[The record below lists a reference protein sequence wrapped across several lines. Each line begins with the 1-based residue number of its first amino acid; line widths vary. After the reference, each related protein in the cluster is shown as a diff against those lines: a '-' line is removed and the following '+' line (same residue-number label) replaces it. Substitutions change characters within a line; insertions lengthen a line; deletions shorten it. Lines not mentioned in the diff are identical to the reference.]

1 MLNTVYR
8 EILCLFSFHSI
19 CCNGQWAYIQN
30 MSSLELWVI
39 SFKMVLPAGHNFTKI
54 FSLCN
59 NVSRYLLIAAKY
71 VVGNFHLFL
80 DTKIW
85 RKKLL
90 KVSSFKLQM
99 LWTNLCLYKEEKNN
113 PCILYTCTNDA
124 IKTTLCM

>member
-8 EILCLFSFHSI
+8 DILCLFSFTPFAVIISGH
-19 CCNGQWAYIQN
+19 IQN

-39 SFKMVLPAGHNFTKI
+39 SFTMVLPAGHNFTKI

-71 VVGNFHLFL
+71 AVGNFLLFL

-85 RKKLL
+85 KKKLL
-90 KVSSFKLQM
+90 KVSSFKLQI
-99 LWTNLCLYKEEKNN
+99 LCTNLCLYKEEKNN
-113 PCILYTCTNDA
+113 PCILYTCTNNA
-124 IKTTLCM
+124 STTTYCM